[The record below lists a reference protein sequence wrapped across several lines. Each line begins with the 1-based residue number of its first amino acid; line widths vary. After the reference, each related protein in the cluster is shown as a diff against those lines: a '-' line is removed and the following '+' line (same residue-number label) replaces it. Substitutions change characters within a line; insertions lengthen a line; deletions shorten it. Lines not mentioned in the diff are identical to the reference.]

1 MSGTRQQ
8 CGDRIRLVLTLL
20 LAIPTR
26 LSAAEIIVDEMILLS
41 PSDTPLASF
50 KAGERLTIKIEY
62 RADAHTGVG
71 NTPAYVTAVRSPGG
85 LTLWSAS
92 QQVPVTPN
100 VTKSWT
106 LSQQFPVPDVK
117 DDITFRA
124 RIAESSGQEKV
135 ATWRRGQD
143 GVYRQPT
150 QPPLPVGS
158 TKTGD
163 VK

>member
-8 CGDRIRLVLTLL
+8 CGARIRLVLTLL
-20 LAIPTR
+20 LVFPTL
-26 LSAAEIIVDEMILLS
+26 LSAAEIIVDKIILLGTS
-41 PSDTPLASF
+41 GTPLVSF
-50 KAGERLTIKIEY
+50 KAAERLTIKIEY
-62 RADAHTGVG
+62 RADAQTGVG
-71 NTPAYVTAVRSPGG
+71 NTPAYVVAVRSPGD
-85 LTLWSAS
+85 LTLWSVS
-92 QQVPVTPN
+92 QQVPVAPN
-100 VTKSWT
+100 VTRSWT
-106 LSQQFPVPDVK
+106 LNQQFPVPDVK

-135 ATWRRGQD
+135 ATWRRGKD

-158 TKTGD
+158 TKTRD